1 MMKLSLII
9 SLLLYLIIGIL
20 PHPFGKEPGKEYRSR
35 SGKEKEYERDNPYGG
50 EGCFQIRIKS
60 NPYPHDKEQYTDAE
74 HKEERESFLNALFA
88 S

>member
-1 MMKLSLII
+1 MKLSLII
-9 SLLLYLIIGIL
+9 SLLLYLIICVL
-20 PHPFGKEPGKEYRSR
+20 PHPFGKEPGKENGSC

-50 EGCFQIRIKS
+50 EGCFQIGIKG
-60 NPYPHDKEQYTDAE
+60 NPYTHNKEQYTDAE